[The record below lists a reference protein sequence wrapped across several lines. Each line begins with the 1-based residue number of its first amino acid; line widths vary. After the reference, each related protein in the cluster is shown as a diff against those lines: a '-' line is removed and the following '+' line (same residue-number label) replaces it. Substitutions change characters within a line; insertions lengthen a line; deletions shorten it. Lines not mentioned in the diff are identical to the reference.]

1 MAVTRS
7 DVLTLFTDLAAI
19 PSPPGHELLVAE
31 RVMRELRDLGLPVE
45 VDTTGERVDSNT
57 GNIYTRLEPTSGEA
71 GLPIFFCA
79 HLDTV
84 QPIGPLEPVVEDGV
98 VRNRGGTILGADN
111 KAAVAAMIDAVRV
124 LLVENRPHAG
134 VELVFTTREETG
146 CQGAA
151 AFDVTRL
158 ASDVGFVYDH
168 AAPIGDIVVSAP
180 YHRVLDVVYRGH
192 AAHAGINPEEGRSA
206 IEAAARAIADLRLGR
221 IDEETTANV
230 GRIDGGSARN
240 VVPEACTVIAEARSR
255 DEKKLLGLV
264 QEMVDAFAYAAAV
277 TDCEVETRIDEI
289 YRGYRVDASDP
300 ARSLARSGA
309 RTDGLRASGRGGR
322 RRGRHERLPRARALV
337 CRPLERDGR
346 DSRAPRAH
354 RRRRPRGDGRR
365 DACPRRPRAGCRLAS
380 GADASP
386 QSPSGSPALPGSRS
400 TGVRASRTRGL
411 PARSRSGT
419 TCW

>member
-1 MAVTRS
+1 MTRS

-45 VDTTGERVDSNT
+45 VDTTGESVDSNT
-57 GNIYTRLEPTSGEA
+57 GNIYTRLEPTSGEV

-221 IDEETTANV
+221 IDHETTANV

-300 ARSLARSGA
+300 ALSLARRALERTGFEPRDVEVGGGA
-309 RTDGLRASGRGGR
+309 DTNVF
-322 RRGRHERLPRARALV
+322 RARGLACVVLSNGMAEIHGPREHIAVADLEAMVDVTLALV
-337 CRPLERDGR
+337 DL
-346 DSRAPRAH
+346 A
-354 RRRRPRGDGRR
+354 R
-365 DACPRRPRAGCRLAS
+365 DAA
-380 GADASP
+380 
-386 QSPSGSPALPGSRS
+386 
-400 TGVRASRTRGL
+400 
-411 PARSRSGT
+411 
-419 TCW
+419 